1 MVEISRGPGVTGWNP
16 DSNLPQG
23 VVSPSEH
30 RMGIS
35 ALALYAGVFMDSA
48 DSASVSTSTSSRD
61 LSIAP
66 ARVAIKAP
74 LGGYYTP
81 SWQSPVTLTP
91 AVAGSQAR
99 IDTIAVR
106 QSDYELDP
114 AATTSLAELILVQGT
129 ASATPSPPSLGDGV
143 LGLADVRIPAGS
155 TTSSQ
160 YTITRRAQWTTPVGG
175 SPHFDTEA
183 ARNATLPKP
192 VAGQECTTGSGA
204 SLVIWTY
211 TGAAWVATGGGR
223 SQSALT
229 NIGGGWDRTTAI
241 VEKVGSGVHFVGQI
255 GGTGP
260 IPGYSAYTSGVATV
274 PSGYR
279 PIEPVY
285 SIASSSVIGTSVI
298 YGRPIGITIQTDGTI
313 QCYNPYDQ
321 AVTYA
326 YADSF
331 WYTA

>member
-35 ALALYAGVFMDSA
+35 ALALYEGVFMDSA
-48 DSASVSTSTSSRD
+48 DSARVSTSTSSRD

-183 ARNATLPKP
+183 ARNAALPKP

-204 SLVIWTY
+204 SLAQWQWDGT
-211 TGAAWVATGGGR
+211 AWVEQGLTAAFRGAPLWGRVGRKLVALSGQIVNTTNPNGELRIIHNGNLVGVMSAQFSTGDTNAYRGYIVPATG
-223 SQSALT
+223 T
-229 NIGGGWDRTTAI
+229 NWSGANDIWAQTTA
-241 VEKVGSGVHFVGQI
+241 
-255 GGTGP
+255 
-260 IPGYSAYTSGVATV
+260 YSA
-274 PSGYR
+274 
-279 PIEPVY
+279 
-285 SIASSSVIGTSVI
+285 
-298 YGRPIGITIQTDGTI
+298 
-313 QCYNPYDQ
+313 
-321 AVTYA
+321 AVRCNYLIMGWV
-326 YADSF
+326 D
-331 WYTA
+331 